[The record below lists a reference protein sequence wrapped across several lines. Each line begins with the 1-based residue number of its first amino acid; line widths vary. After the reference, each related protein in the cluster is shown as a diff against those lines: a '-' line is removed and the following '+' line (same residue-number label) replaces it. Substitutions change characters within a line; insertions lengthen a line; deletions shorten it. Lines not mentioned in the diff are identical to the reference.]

1 MEPHALKY
9 KLLILA
15 AAVIFVAGV
24 AGSLW
29 ALGAPPKNTVLIKS
43 GGRVLETLDLS
54 REPDRTFSVKTDAGE
69 NVIEI
74 KDGKIRVKSADCP
87 DQTCVRMGWLSSAA
101 MPIVCLPHDLVITFA
116 DGSGGAVD
124 AIAE

>member
-1 MEPHALKY
+1 MNGASCLEIQTTDTRCRRDFRRRRGRQP
-9 KLLILA
+9 
-15 AAVIFVAGV
+15 
-24 AGSLW
+24 
-29 ALGAPPKNTVLIKS
+29 LGA
-43 GGRVLETLDLS
+43 LS